1 MYVKL
6 FMTTNPY
13 TVAPDTNVSDAMV
26 IMREKNIRR
35 MPVMK
40 NGKLVGM
47 ISEKK
52 LLEVSPSPATSLSV
66 FEINYL
72 LSKTKIESVMT
83 KDVVT
88 ISSGSLLEE
97 AAIKMRDNHVGSL
110 PVVDDGKLVGIIT
123 ESNVFDAFVEVLG
136 ARDHGSRI
144 VIEVVD
150 DRPGVVAKI
159 AGIIA
164 GFDVNITHLVFLKS
178 EIMIRVNTHNIDSI
192 LKALAENGFK
202 VISVTKNQ

>member
-6 FMTTNPY
+6 FMTANPY
-13 TVAPDTNVSDAMV
+13 TVAPDTTIADAMV
-26 IMREKNIRR
+26 TMREKNIRR
-35 MPVMK
+35 MPVVK

-83 KDVVT
+83 KSVIT
-88 ISSGSLLEE
+88 ISSYSLLEE

-110 PVVDDGKLVGIIT
+110 PVVDDGRLVGIIT
-123 ESNVFDAFVEVLG
+123 ESNVFDAFIEILG
-136 ARDHGSRI
+136 ARGHGSRI
-144 VIEVVD
+144 AIEITD
-150 DRPGVVAKI
+150 DKPGVIAKI
-159 AGIIA
+159 ASIIA
-164 GFDVNITHLVFLKS
+164 GFDVNITHLVISKS
-178 EIMIRVNTHNIDSI
+178 EIMARVNTLNIDII
-192 LKALAENGFK
+192 LKALEENRFK
-202 VISVTKNQ
+202 VISVMKNR